1 MGTTRASPCVA
12 LPPIHHCMSPQVL
25 TMSLPKKFMLQRDE
39 QKAPI
44 DKTAKAQ
51 QSGIDNKNSDFFG

>member
-1 MGTTRASPCVA
+1 
-12 LPPIHHCMSPQVL
+12 MSPQVL
-25 TMSLPKKFMLQRDE
+25 TMSVLKKFLLQRDE

-51 QSGIDNKNSDFFG
+51 QLGIDNKNSDFLPI